1 MSNVK
6 DIQKQKDSKYNLQD
20 YLSLGYVYLLVL
32 GVFNQAIYYKFLN
45 INILEYSSIL
55 DVLIS
60 PISII
65 TGDLKIAAALI
76 FAVLLGLLYKIVL
89 PKYYNWLSKKEKYN
103 TGKNKEKIEKSL
115 VGVKS
120 NGFTFF
126 IIGLM
131 VFSVFIGLGT
141 GRGSKVKNKID
152 NDEIKL
158 SHEII
163 FQDNTS
169 KHVTIVGKNS
179 LNVFYVLKG
188 KREVTIVPI
197 EGNVKS
203 IEKLKKE

>member
-1 MSNVK
+1 MSDVK

-89 PKYYNWLSKKEKYN
+89 PKYYNWLSKKEKY
-103 TGKNKEKIEKSL
+103 
-115 VGVKS
+115 
-120 NGFTFF
+120 
-126 IIGLM
+126 
-131 VFSVFIGLGT
+131 
-141 GRGSKVKNKID
+141 
-152 NDEIKL
+152 
-158 SHEII
+158 
-163 FQDNTS
+163 
-169 KHVTIVGKNS
+169 
-179 LNVFYVLKG
+179 
-188 KREVTIVPI
+188 
-197 EGNVKS
+197 
-203 IEKLKKE
+203 EKLPRFF